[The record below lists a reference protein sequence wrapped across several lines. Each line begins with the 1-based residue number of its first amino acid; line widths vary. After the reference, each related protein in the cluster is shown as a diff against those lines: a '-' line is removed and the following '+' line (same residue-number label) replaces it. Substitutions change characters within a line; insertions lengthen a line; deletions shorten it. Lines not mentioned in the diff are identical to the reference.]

1 MDISN
6 SYLLL
11 NADMPGSNSANDAG
25 VLIYRGN
32 KHDTG
37 VDDDYNY
44 AYMGWDEPDGKFR
57 LMTIDASENF
67 VSGGSGIIVKNHDN
81 SQKLAALECGDLSC
95 NNLHVNELIL
105 SDLIE
110 GIQNNNN
117 NQNII

>member
-32 KHDTG
+32 KHHDN
-37 VDDDYNY
+37 DDYNY

-57 LMTIDASENF
+57 LMTNDVIILLVMEV
-67 VSGGSGIIVKNHDN
+67 VS
-81 SQKLAALECGDLSC
+81 L
-95 NNLHVNELIL
+95 
-105 SDLIE
+105 
-110 GIQNNNN
+110 
-117 NQNII
+117 